1 MAYAQEDVYVRVAKV
16 TGQDV
21 TQTRNQIRHLVNK
34 GIIPI
39 TDKRGSGRGT
49 RRSYD
54 LLSVC
59 VGAALLRLQSIG
71 RSGEA
76 LAGDAKLMTRVM
88 SKYLKEGD
96 SAPAY
101 FVGLRD
107 GAKHFVRSYTAP
119 EPTVDLLKDLPG
131 EAAWIVDIGG
141 IIRLAKEVE

>member
-1 MAYAQEDVYVRVAKV
+1 MTYAQEDVYIRVAKV

-21 TQTRNQIRHLVNK
+21 TRTRNQIRHMVHK
-34 GIIPI
+34 GLIPI
-39 TDKRGSGRGT
+39 TEKRGSGVGT

-59 VGAALLRLQSIG
+59 VGAALVRLSSIG

-76 LAGDAKLMTRVM
+76 LAADAKIMTHVM
-88 SKYLKEGD
+88 EGYLKKGA
-96 SAPAY
+96 SGPAF

-107 GAKHFVRSYTAP
+107 GAKSMILAEMTP

-131 EAAWIVDIGG
+131 EAAWIVDVGG
-141 IIRLAKEVE
+141 LCRIARELE